1 MRLEQIRRIGVA
13 GAGTMGT
20 GIAQLFAQS
29 GFQVT
34 WYNRSA
40 AGIERGLGG
49 VRRNQEILI
58 ESGAL
63 SAGEARDSMTRLKS
77 TLELSDL
84 APVDFVIES
93 IAEDLDAKNQ
103 LFRSLTRICRPD
115 AILTTNTSWLSISR
129 MAEAGSPP
137 ERFAGLHF
145 LNPAHIIP
153 LVEVIPGKATSDRTI
168 DLVMNLARR
177 IGKQPIVVRKEV
189 PGYVTVRLQAAVV
202 REAVHLVEE
211 GVVTSE
217 EIDTAM
223 KDGLGMRWA
232 LLGPLEIA
240 DLGGLDVF
248 NIVTRNLNPHLSAA
262 RGGLRLLETLVASGR
277 LGIKSGGGFYEY
289 SGDES
294 GKVLDDRDRRL
305 LKLLQ
310 IKSE

>member
-29 GFQVT
+29 GFHVT

-40 AGIERGLGG
+40 GGIERGLGG

-58 ESGAL
+58 DSGGL
-63 SAGEARDSMTRLKS
+63 SEGEAGESMTRLNP

-84 APVDFVIES
+84 APADFVIES
-93 IAEDLDAKNQ
+93 IVEDLDAKNQ

-115 AILTTNTSWLSISR
+115 AILTTNTSWLSISQ
-129 MAEAGSPP
+129 MAESASPP
-137 ERFAGLHF
+137 ERFAGFHF

-153 LVEVIPGKATSDRTI
+153 LLEVIPGKATADRTV
-168 DLVMNLARR
+168 DVAMGLARR

-189 PGYVTVRLQAAVV
+189 PGYVSVRLQAAVV

-211 GVVTSE
+211 GVATSE

-223 KDGLGMRWA
+223 KEGLGIRWA

-248 NIVTRNLNPHLSAA
+248 NIVTRSLNPHLSAA
-262 RGGLRLLETLVASGR
+262 RGGLRLLESLVASGR
-277 LGIKSGGGFYEY
+277 LGIKTGAGFYEY
-289 SGDES
+289 SGDDS
-294 GKVLDDRDRRL
+294 GRVLDDRDRRL
-305 LKLLQ
+305 LKLIR

>member
-1 MRLEQIRRIGVA
+1 MRLEQIRKIGVA

-29 GFQVT
+29 GFRVA

-40 AGIERGLGG
+40 AGIERGLAG
-49 VRRNQEILI
+49 VRRNQGILT

-63 SAGEARDSMTRLKS
+63 STGEARDSMTRLEP

-84 APVDFVIES
+84 AAADFVVETIT
-93 IAEDLDAKNQ
+93 EDLEAKNR

-115 AILTTNTSWLSISR
+115 AVLTTNTSWLSISEL
-129 MAEAGSPP
+129 AEAVSPP
-137 ERFAGLHF
+137 ERFSGFHF
-145 LNPAHIIP
+145 LNPAHLIP
-153 LVEVIPGKATSDRTI
+153 LLEVIPGKATSDQTV
-168 DLVMNLARR
+168 DLAMDLARR

-189 PGYVTVRLQAAVV
+189 PGYVSVRLQAALV

-211 GVVTSE
+211 GVATSQ
-217 EIDTAM
+217 EIDIAM
-223 KDGLGMRWA
+223 KDGLGIRWA

-248 NIVTRNLNPHLSAA
+248 NIVTRSLNPHLSAA
-262 RGGLRLLETLVASGR
+262 QGGLGLLESLVASGR
-277 LGIKSGGGFYEY
+277 LGIKSGAGFYEY

-294 GKVLDDRDRRL
+294 AKVLDARDRRL
-305 LKLLQ
+305 LKLLR

>member
-1 MRLEQIRRIGVA
+1 MRLEQIRKIGVA

-29 GFQVT
+29 GYRVT

-40 AGIERGLGG
+40 AGLERGLAG
-49 VRRNQEILI
+49 VRRNQGILT

-63 SAGEARDSMTRLKS
+63 STGEARDSMIRLEP

-84 APVDFVIES
+84 AAADFVIET
-93 IAEDLDAKNQ
+93 ITEDLEAKNR

-115 AILTTNTSWLSISR
+115 AILTTNTSWLSISEL
-129 MAEAGSPP
+129 AEAVSPP
-137 ERFAGLHF
+137 ERFSGFHF
-145 LNPAHIIP
+145 LNPAHLIP
-153 LVEVIPGKATSDRTI
+153 LLEVIQGKATSDETV
-168 DLVMNLARR
+168 DLAMDLARR

-189 PGYVTVRLQAAVV
+189 PGYVSVRLQAALV

-211 GVVTSE
+211 GVATSQ
-217 EIDTAM
+217 EIDIAM
-223 KDGLGMRWA
+223 KDGLGIRWA

-248 NIVTRNLNPHLSAA
+248 NIVTRSLNPHLSAA
-262 RGGLRLLETLVASGR
+262 QGGLGLLESLVASGR
-277 LGIKSGGGFYEY
+277 LGIKSGAGFYEY

-294 GKVLDDRDRRL
+294 AKVLDDRDRRL
-305 LKLLQ
+305 LKLLR

>member
-29 GFQVT
+29 GFHVT

-40 AGIERGLGG
+40 DGIERGFGG

-58 ESGAL
+58 DSGAL
-63 SAGEARDSMTRLKS
+63 SDGEARDSMTRLHP

-84 APVDFVIES
+84 APADFVIES

-115 AILTTNTSWLSISR
+115 AILTTNTSWLSISQ
-129 MAEAGSPP
+129 MAESASPR
-137 ERFAGLHF
+137 ERFSGFHF

-153 LVEVIPGKATSDRTI
+153 LLEVIPGEATSDRTV
-168 DLVMNLARR
+168 DLAMGLARR

-189 PGYVTVRLQAAVV
+189 PGYVSVRLQAAVV
-202 REAVHLVEE
+202 REAIHLVEE
-211 GVVTSE
+211 GVATSE

-223 KDGLGMRWA
+223 KEGLGVRWA

-248 NIVTRNLNPHLSAA
+248 NIVTRSLNPHLSAA
-262 RGGLRLLETLVASGR
+262 QGGLRLLESLVASGR
-277 LGIKSGGGFYEY
+277 LGIKSGAGFYEY

-305 LKLLQ
+305 LKLLR

>member
-1 MRLEQIRRIGVA
+1 MRSEQIRKIGVA

-29 GFQVT
+29 GYRVT

-40 AGIERGLGG
+40 GGLERGLAG
-49 VRRNQEILI
+49 VRRNQGILT

-63 SAGEARDSMTRLKS
+63 STGEARDSVTRLEP

-84 APVDFVIES
+84 AAADFVIET
-93 IAEDLDAKNQ
+93 ITEDLEAKNR

-115 AILTTNTSWLSISR
+115 AILTTNTSWLSISEL
-129 MAEAGSPP
+129 AEAVSPP
-137 ERFAGLHF
+137 ERFSGFHF
-145 LNPAHIIP
+145 LNPAHLIP
-153 LVEVIPGKATSDRTI
+153 LLEVIPGKATSDQTV
-168 DLVMNLARR
+168 DLAMDLARR

-189 PGYVTVRLQAAVV
+189 PGYVSVRLQAALV

-211 GVVTSE
+211 GVATSE
-217 EIDTAM
+217 EIDIAM
-223 KDGLGMRWA
+223 KDGLGIRWA

-248 NIVTRNLNPHLSAA
+248 NIVTRSLNPHLSAA
-262 RGGLRLLETLVASGR
+262 QGGLGLLESLVASGR
-277 LGIKSGGGFYEY
+277 LGIKSGAGFYEY

-294 GKVLDDRDRRL
+294 ASVLDNRDRRL
-305 LKLLQ
+305 LKLLR

>member
-1 MRLEQIRRIGVA
+1 MRSEQIRKIGVA

-29 GFQVT
+29 GYRVT

-40 AGIERGLGG
+40 GGLERGLAG
-49 VRRNQEILI
+49 VRRNQGILT

-63 SAGEARDSMTRLKS
+63 STGEARDSVTRLEP

-84 APVDFVIES
+84 AAADFVIET
-93 IAEDLDAKNQ
+93 ITEDLEAKNR

-115 AILTTNTSWLSISR
+115 AILTTNTSWLSISEL
-129 MAEAGSPP
+129 AEAVSPP
-137 ERFAGLHF
+137 ERFSGFHF
-145 LNPAHIIP
+145 LNPAHLIP
-153 LVEVIPGKATSDRTI
+153 LLEVIPGKATSDQTV
-168 DLVMNLARR
+168 DLAMDLARR

-189 PGYVTVRLQAAVV
+189 PGYVSVRLQAALV

-211 GVVTSE
+211 GVATSE
-217 EIDTAM
+217 EIDIAM
-223 KDGLGMRWA
+223 KDGLGIRWA

-248 NIVTRNLNPHLSAA
+248 NIVTRSLNPHLSAA
-262 RGGLRLLETLVASGR
+262 QGGLGLLESLVASGR
-277 LGIKSGGGFYEY
+277 LGIKSGSGFYEY

-294 GKVLDDRDRRL
+294 AKVLDARDRRL
-305 LKLLQ
+305 LKLLR

>member
-1 MRLEQIRRIGVA
+1 MDLERIRRIGVA

-20 GIAQLFAQS
+20 GIAQLFVQA

-40 AGIERGLGG
+40 AGIERGLAG

-58 ESGAL
+58 DSGAL
-63 SAGEARDSMTRLKS
+63 SAGEARESMTRLET
-77 TLELSDL
+77 TLELPDL
-84 APVDFVIES
+84 AVADLVVET
-93 IAEDLDAKNQ
+93 IAEDLDSKNQ

-115 AILTTNTSWLSISR
+115 AILTTNTSWLSISQL
-129 MAEAGSPP
+129 AEAASPP
-137 ERFAGLHF
+137 ERFTGFHF

-153 LVEVIPGKATSDRTI
+153 LLEVIPGKATSDETV
-168 DLVMNLARR
+168 DLAMAMARR

-189 PGYVTVRLQAAVV
+189 PGYVSVRLQAALV

-211 GVVTSE
+211 GVATSRDV
-217 EIDTAM
+217 DTAM
-223 KDGLGMRWA
+223 KDGLGIRWA

-248 NIVTRNLNPHLSAA
+248 DIVTRSLNPHLSAA
-262 RGGLRLLETLVASGR
+262 QGGLGLLESLVASGR
-277 LGIKSGGGFYEY
+277 LGVKSGAGFYEY

-294 GKVLDDRDRRL
+294 GRVLDERDRRL
-305 LKLLQ
+305 LKLIR

>member
-1 MRLEQIRRIGVA
+1 MRLEQIRKIGVA

-29 GFQVT
+29 GYRVT

-40 AGIERGLGG
+40 GGLERGLAG
-49 VRRNQEILI
+49 VRRNQGILT

-63 SAGEARDSMTRLKS
+63 STGEARDSVTRLEP

-84 APVDFVIES
+84 AAADFVIET
-93 IAEDLDAKNQ
+93 ITEDLEAKNR

-115 AILTTNTSWLSISR
+115 AILTTNTSWLSISEL
-129 MAEAGSPP
+129 AEAVSPP
-137 ERFAGLHF
+137 ERFSGFHF
-145 LNPAHIIP
+145 LNPAHLIP
-153 LVEVIPGKATSDRTI
+153 LLEVIPGKATSDQTV
-168 DLVMNLARR
+168 DLAMDLARR

-189 PGYVTVRLQAAVV
+189 PGYVSVRLQAALV

-211 GVVTSE
+211 GVATSR
-217 EIDTAM
+217 EIDIAM
-223 KDGLGMRWA
+223 KDGLGVRWA

-248 NIVTRNLNPHLSAA
+248 NIVTRSLNPHLSAA
-262 RGGLRLLETLVASGR
+262 QGGLGLLESLVASGR
-277 LGIKSGGGFYEY
+277 LGIKSGAGFYEY

-294 GKVLDDRDRRL
+294 ARVLDNRDRRL
-305 LKLLQ
+305 LKLLR
-310 IKSE
+310 IKSD

>member
-1 MRLEQIRRIGVA
+1 
-13 GAGTMGT
+13 MGT
-20 GIAQLFAQS
+20 GIAQLFAQA

-40 AGIERGLGG
+40 AGIERGLAG

-58 ESGAL
+58 DSGAL
-63 SAGEARDSMTRLKS
+63 SAGEARKSMARLE
-77 TLELSDL
+77 TTMEPPDL
-84 APVDFVIES
+84 AAADFVVET

-129 MAEAGSPP
+129 LAEAASQP
-137 ERFAGLHF
+137 ERFTGFHF

-153 LVEVIPGKATSDRTI
+153 LVEVIPGKATSDQTV
-168 DLVMNLARR
+168 DLAMDLARR

-189 PGYVTVRLQAAVV
+189 PGYVSVRLQAALV

-211 GVVTSE
+211 GVATSK
-217 EIDTAM
+217 DVDMAM
-223 KDGLGMRWA
+223 KDGLGIRWA

-248 NIVTRNLNPHLSAA
+248 NIVTRSLNPHLSAA
-262 RGGLRLLETLVASGR
+262 QGGLGLLESLVASGR
-277 LGIKSGGGFYEY
+277 LGIKSGAGFYEY

-294 GKVLDDRDRRL
+294 GRVLDERDRRL
-305 LKLLQ
+305 LKLIR
-310 IKSE
+310 IKSD

>member
-1 MRLEQIRRIGVA
+1 MRLEQIRSIGVA

-29 GFQVT
+29 GFQVS

-40 AGIERGLGG
+40 AGMERGFAG
-49 VRRNQEILI
+49 VRRNQEILT
-58 ESGAL
+58 ETGVL
-63 SAGEARDSMTRLKS
+63 SAGEARESMTRLNP

-84 APVDFVIES
+84 APADFVIES
-93 IAEDLDAKNQ
+93 IVEDLDAKHQ

-115 AILTTNTSWLSISR
+115 SILTTNTSWLSISQ
-129 MAEAGSPP
+129 MAEASSPP
-137 ERFAGLHF
+137 ERFAGFHF

-153 LVEVIPGKATSDRTI
+153 LLEVIPGEATSDETV
-168 DLVMNLARR
+168 DLAMGLARR

-189 PGYVTVRLQAAVV
+189 PGYVSVRLQAAVV

-211 GVVTSE
+211 GVATSQ

-223 KDGLGMRWA
+223 KDGLGVRWA

-248 NIVTRNLNPHLSAA
+248 NIVTRSLNPHLSAA
-262 RGGLRLLETLVASGR
+262 QGGLRLLESLVASGR
-277 LGIKSGGGFYEY
+277 LGIKSGAGFYEY

-294 GKVLDDRDRRL
+294 AKVLDDRDRRL
-305 LKLLQ
+305 LKLLR